1 MSRARSHRSD
11 LVNDNRPG
19 GVDAEPPGGPA
30 GTGPGLGGV
39 PVPSNAK
46 WLRGNRDQNRNELG
60 GTGSPSGVGDDTGT
74 PPGDGD
80 PGTPLGDSTGTP
92 PGSDTTETPTVDDSE
107 EAVPPWAGVG
117 MGQDSALPP
126 GWLRVS
132 DPPGPYYWH
141 VPTGTTQWEP
151 PPVPGPGPTLPWTRL
166 PPAEGSPWQKEQ
178 EGPSAPP
185 GLVEVPFQAEFP
197 VPKAEPVQRFPA
209 RYHGCVP
216 VSKPVGMEV
225 LNAALELALAAGS
238 PELWT
243 PAVVSVAPATVTITH
258 QQTGWVL
265 GEARVRFLSF
275 LGVGRDVRSFAF
287 IVAAAPRAF
296 RCHLLWCHPNAA
308 RLSEALQGACAL
320 RYQKCLD
327 ARPPPSPS
335 ASCLPAPPAPSVARR
350 VGTSVS
356 RGVRTLLGT
365 LKRAG
370 AQSP

>member
-1 MSRARSHRSD
+1 
-11 LVNDNRPG
+11 
-19 GVDAEPPGGPA
+19 
-30 GTGPGLGGV
+30 
-39 PVPSNAK
+39 
-46 WLRGNRDQNRNELG
+46 
-60 GTGSPSGVGDDTGT
+60 
-74 PPGDGD
+74 
-80 PGTPLGDSTGTP
+80 
-92 PGSDTTETPTVDDSE
+92 
-107 EAVPPWAGVG
+107 

-166 PPAEGSPWQKEQ
+166 PPAEGSPWQDPPEEEEEEEEEEQEKELQAQGEAPPEEDLSSQLLLEPQKEQ
-178 EGPSAPP
+178 QGPSAPP
-185 GLVEVPFQAEFP
+185 PMVEVPFHAEFP
-197 VPKAEPVQRFPA
+197 VPKAEPVQHFPA

-335 ASCLPAPPAPSVARR
+335 SSSCLPAPPAPSVARR

-370 AQSP
+370 AHSP